1 MRIIAPL
8 FDRRARF
15 APAVW
20 SLESFVMAKLDRVRN
35 IGIVAHIDAGKTTV
49 TERFLFYSGRIHKT
63 GEVHDGEATMDWMP
77 EEQDKGITITAA
89 ATTLEW
95 RGHELHLID
104 TPGHVDF
111 TIEVE
116 RSLRVLDGVVV
127 VFCGVGGVEPQ
138 SETVWMQAE
147 KFRVPR
153 MAFINKLDRV
163 GADFDAVLEQMR
175 DRLDAR
181 PVRMQIP
188 IGLEEHHI
196 GVVDLLKLEALTWNG
211 AAEDP
216 PERGEVPEE
225 LRAAAEAAREQLI
238 EAAADIDDEI
248 AEAYLEGN
256 EIDPAKVKAA
266 IRKGCLE
273 NTIVPVFCGTA
284 LRNKGIQ
291 PLLDG
296 VVDYLPSPLEVR
308 PAVGVKPRT
317 EEREERAPELKA
329 PFSALAFKVQMEQ
342 GRKAVYMRIYSG
354 RLKPGDDVLN
364 ARLSKKEKL
373 ARLFK
378 VHANRRER
386 IQEAGPGD
394 IVLSMGL
401 KNTATGDTLCA
412 ADAPILLERIDT
424 YEPVIS
430 RAIEAKTLAEKEKLD
445 FALAKIVD
453 EDPTF
458 SVSESEETGQTLIA
472 GMGELHLDII
482 ILRLTRE
489 YSVDARLGKPQV
501 VYRETIASESEEEYV
516 FERKADDESL
526 WGQAK
531 VRVRPRGRGEGMDFV
546 NELPPDLLI
555 PAAVPEAVME
565 GLRDA
570 ASSGVSAG
578 FPLVDVEV
586 ALTGL
591 ALREATTPNPVA
603 YRAAACEAFRR
614 ASQAASPTLLEPI
627 MAVEVIVPEESMGE
641 VIGDLNARGG
651 NIEELGFRGGKRV
664 VKALVPMKEMFGYS
678 TAVRSLT
685 QGRANFTMTFQH
697 FDKTR

>member
-1 MRIIAPL
+1 
-8 FDRRARF
+8 
-15 APAVW
+15 
-20 SLESFVMAKLDRVRN
+20 MAKLDRVRN

-175 DRLDAR
+175 ERLGAR

-188 IGLEEHHI
+188 IGLEDHHV
-196 GVVDLLKLEALTWNG
+196 GVVDLLKLQALTWTR

-216 PERGEVPEE
+216 PEVGEVPAA
-225 LRAAAEAAREQLI
+225 LREAAEAAREELI

-329 PFSALAFKVQMEQ
+329 PLSALAFKVQMEQ

-354 RLKPGDDVLN
+354 RMKPGDDVLN
-364 ARLSKKEKL
+364 ARLFKKEKL

-386 IQEAGPGD
+386 IQEASVGD
-394 IVLSMGL
+394 IVLAMGL

-412 ADAPILLERIDT
+412 PDAPILLERIDT

-445 FALAKIVD
+445 FALEKIVD

-458 SVSESEETGQTLIA
+458 SVSESEETGQTLVA

-482 ILRLTRE
+482 ILRLIRE
-489 YSVDARLGKPQV
+489 YGVEARLGKPQV
-501 VYRETIASESEEEYV
+501 VYRETIAEEAEDEYI
-516 FERKADDESL
+516 FERKGEDEAL

-531 VRVRPRGRGEGMDFV
+531 VRVRPRERGTGMAFV
-546 NELPPDLLI
+546 NELSPPELLVS
-555 PAAVPEAVME
+555 PAVPEAVME

-586 ALTGL
+586 ALTNLG
-591 ALREATTPNPVA
+591 LREATTPNPVA
-603 YRAAACEAFRR
+603 YRAAAAEAFRR
-614 ASQAASPTLLEPI
+614 ASQAATPILLEPI

-664 VKALVPMKEMFGYS
+664 VKAMVPMKEMFGYS
-678 TAVRSLT
+678 NAVRSLT
-685 QGRANFTMTFQH
+685 QGRANFTMTFQR